1 MGKTLTVVALLAG
14 VGLAVYWWQSN
25 PAAPAAGP
33 SPSAEPA
40 PTSRPAAE
48 RAVIPGS
55 EPAGA
60 APANA
65 AGEQPPLPDLDP
77 EEARRR
83 QRLLELEQA
92 ADERFAE
99 TVELDGLHAD
109 AVSPSVRNLFQT
121 MTLEPHFDLGQAT
134 EGYVNGMRIAELSG
148 ANPLAKAGFR
158 RGDRLTRWNG
168 QPLVDPAQI
177 AYAMLSLG
185 EEFEVCAEREG
196 GDYCRIVS
204 LGNG

>member
-1 MGKTLTVVALLAG
+1 MGKTLTVVALVAG
-14 VGLAVYWWQSN
+14 AGLAVYWWLPT
-25 PAAPAAGP
+25 PAAPAATP
-33 SPSAEPA
+33 APSAEPA
-40 PTSRPAAE
+40 ERSRPTPE
-48 RAVIPGS
+48 RAETPSSDSGGAVTADGAGG
-55 EPAGA
+55 EPPIA
-60 APANA
+60 
-65 AGEQPPLPDLDP
+65 DLDP

-83 QRLLELEQA
+83 QRLMELEQA
-92 ADERFAE
+92 ADQRFEE
-99 TVELDGLHAD
+99 TVELDGLRAE
-109 AVSPSVRNLFQT
+109 AVPPSVRDLFQT
-121 MTLEPHFDLGQAT
+121 MTLEPHFDLDQAT
-134 EGYVNGMRIAELSG
+134 EGYVDGMRIAELSG

-158 RGDRLTRWNG
+158 AGDRLTRWNG